1 MSGNTRGAKIQV
13 LGHRPAPVQVH
24 WLGFIG
30 SMGSQYYDYTIVDGF
45 VAPSGAD
52 QYYDENWYVCHIPFK
67 LTIRQGH

>member
-1 MSGNTRGAKIQV
+1 MVDLLRNTRGAKIQV

-45 VAPSGAD
+45 VAAQWCRP
-52 QYYDENWYVCHIPFK
+52 V
-67 LTIRQGH
+67 LR